1 MARNWNLRQL
11 FAEKKNKTAE
21 RETAEQSVSLTGM
34 IESGDF
40 KIDLA
45 ARTVTLRSQNLSLTA
60 EEFDVLV
67 FLAGHPQRMVTP
79 HTMLTTSWTANR
91 LRQTEFLRVLMSLR
105 KKTRCCRTRQTLS
118 QDRAVD
124 YLSLRSHLFCGLSA
138 TNRRCFPVE
147 ERSRLYDF
155 FMNFLDEL
163 YAVSFPIR
171 AAGCDGRKA
180 RCA

>member
-45 ARTVTLRSQNLSLTA
+45 ALTVTLRSQNLSLTA

-91 LRQTEFLRVLMSLR
+91 LRQTVFLRVLMSLR
-105 KKTRCCRTRQTLS
+105 KK
-118 QDRAVD
+118 
-124 YLSLRSHLFCGLSA
+124 
-138 TNRRCFPVE
+138 
-147 ERSRLYDF
+147 
-155 FMNFLDEL
+155 LD
-163 YAVSFPIR
+163 
-171 AAGCDGRKA
+171 AAGQGKHYLKTEPWIIYRFDPTSSA
-180 RCA
+180 A

>member
-11 FAEKKNKTAE
+11 FAEKKNKTTE

-40 KIDLA
+40 KIDLVT
-45 ARTVTLRSQNLSLTA
+45 RTVTLRGENLSLTT

-79 HTMLTTSWTANR
+79 RTMLATSWTANG

-105 KKTRCCRTRQTLS
+105 KKLDAS
-118 QDRAVD
+118 GNGKH
-124 YLSLRSHLFCGLSA
+124 YLKTEPWIIYRFDPSSSA
-138 TNRRCFPVE
+138 
-147 ERSRLYDF
+147 
-155 FMNFLDEL
+155 
-163 YAVSFPIR
+163 A
-171 AAGCDGRKA
+171 
-180 RCA
+180 